1 MAKRKYWLRGIVAL
15 VLVLFGWVLYV
26 SSKEIDRNQ
35 RIEEEVALL
44 QSEADKI
51 RHENKTLE
59 ERISYFASPDF
70 QEQEA
75 KKKLGLKKSAE
86 QVVVIKP
93 APETVLPE
101 GEVKAPEAALSPDA
115 PDTAKYQKWLRLFT
129 HS

>member
-1 MAKRKYWLRGIVAL
+1 MAKRKYWLRGSVVVVLAL
-15 VLVLFGWVLYV
+15 FSWVLYV

-59 ERISYFASPDF
+59 ERISYFSSSDF

-93 APETVLPE
+93 APEAVLPTE
-101 GEVKAPEAALSPDA
+101 EKASEKSRLSDEASSDMAQY
-115 PDTAKYQKWLRLFT
+115 KKWWRLFF
-129 HS
+129 